1 MKNKL
6 SPIIL
11 FVYNRPWH
19 TRQTI
24 EALQKNELAKES
36 ELFIYSDGPKNEEAV
51 SKVTKARDY
60 IKTIEGFQKVT
71 IIEREK
77 NFGLADNIIGGVT
90 SVINKHGRAIVLE
103 DDMISSPY
111 FLKYMNDGLDFY
123 SEQEQVVSIHAY
135 VYPITRELVRTS
147 SFFLRGADCWG
158 WGTWKRGWDLFEP
171 DGTYLLSQLKKR
183 KLLKRFDFDGALSY
197 SRMLKNQTAN
207 RNNSWAVRWYASA
220 LLNNKLTLYPCKSL
234 ISNIGL
240 DSSGTH
246 CSMTKVYDN
255 VLANEP
261 IQVGNVLLQEDEQ
274 AYQAFRHFLLAT
286 KGGFWNRVVR
296 FTKGLIT

>member
-1 MKNKL
+1 MKL
-6 SPIIL
+6 APIIL

-36 ELFIYSDGPKNEEAV
+36 ELFIYSDSAKDDTAEPKV
-51 SKVTKARDY
+51 RQVRDY

-71 IIEREK
+71 IVEREK
-77 NFGLADNIIGGVT
+77 NFGLAANITDGVT
-90 SVINKHGRAIVLE
+90 RIVNEYEEIIVLE
-103 DDMISSPY
+103 DDLITNPY
-111 FLKYMNDGLDFY
+111 FLKYMNDGLEFY
-123 SEQEQVVSIHAY
+123 KDEEQVISIHGY
-135 VYPITRELVRTS
+135 VYPIEKKLPET
-147 SFFLRGADCWG
+147 FFLRGADCWG

-171 DGTYLLSQLKKR
+171 DGTYLLSQLKKW

-197 SRMLKNQTAN
+197 SRMLKNQIAN
-207 RNNSWAVRWYASA
+207 RNDSWAVRWYASA

-234 ISNIGL
+234 VSNIGL

-261 IQVGNVLLQEDEQ
+261 IQAGNVLLQEDEQ
-274 AYQAFRHFLLAT
+274 AYQAFRHFLLAA

>member
-1 MKNKL
+1 MQL
-6 SPIIL
+6 APIVL

-36 ELFIYSDGPKNEEAV
+36 ELFIYSDGPKNEKVV
-51 SKVTKARDY
+51 SEVTKVREY
-60 IKTIEGFQKVT
+60 IKTVDGFRKVT
-71 IIEREK
+71 IVERDC
-77 NFGLADNIIGGVT
+77 NWGLAKSIIEGVT
-90 SVINKHGRAIVLE
+90 KTVDKYGKVIVLE
-103 DDMISSPY
+103 DDLVSSPY
-111 FLKYMNDGLDFY
+111 FLKYMNDGLEFY
-123 SEQEQVVSIHAY
+123 KDEEQVISIHGW
-135 VYPITRELVRTS
+135 VYPIGKKLPET
-147 SFFLRGADCWG
+147 FFLLGADCWG
-158 WGTWKRGWDLFEP
+158 WGTWKRGWDLFGP

-197 SRMLKNQTAN
+197 SRMLKNQIAN
-207 RNNSWAVRWYASA
+207 RNDSWAVRWYASA

-234 ISNIGL
+234 VSNIGL

-274 AYQAFRHFLLAT
+274 AYQAFRHYLLAT

>member
-1 MKNKL
+1 LKL
-6 SPIIL
+6 APVVL

-24 EALQKNELAKES
+24 EALQKNELADQGD
-36 ELFIYSDGPKNEEAV
+36 LIIYSDGLKNEQDRNNVA
-51 SKVTKARDY
+51 KVREY
-60 IKTIEGFQKVT
+60 ICNINGFKSVEV
-71 IIEREK
+71 IERQK
-77 NFGLADNIIGGVT
+77 NLGLADSIIDGVT
-90 SVINKHGRAIVLE
+90 EVVNKYGRAIVLE
-103 DDMISSPY
+103 DDLVSSPY
-111 FLKYMNDGLDFY
+111 FLKYMNDGLEFY
-123 SEQEQVVSIHAY
+123 KDEEQVISIHGY
-135 VYPITRELVRTS
+135 VYPIEKKLPET
-147 SFFLRGADCWG
+147 FFLHSADCWG

-197 SRMLKNQTAN
+197 SRMLKNQIAN
-207 RNNSWAVRWYASA
+207 RNDSWAVRWYASA

-234 ISNIGL
+234 VSNIGL

-246 CSMTKVYDN
+246 CSTTKVYDN